1 MSERVVIEE
10 RPELTSPTLVAAFA
24 GWPDAGEV
32 ASASLRYLLRK
43 LRPRRFAR
51 IEPEDFYDFTNVR
64 PYTRLVTPWQRELH
78 WPENEFH
85 YWRRGEGSDLVLFL
99 GREPN
104 LRWKAYTH
112 EFLSVAEA
120 CGVRRVL
127 TLGGNF
133 DTVPHTG
140 EPKLS
145 GAALDGDFRGELEG
159 LGLRASTY
167 QGPTSIH
174 SALLDGCRRRGIAA
188 GSLWGHAPHYLQAA
202 PNVKVCY
209 GMLRKL
215 KAWLDLPLELGEMR
229 GAARALEARVDQL
242 LADNRE
248 LQEYVRRLEA
258 GAESDEARERGG
270 EQPGLMEMPS
280 PEAVVRELEEFLRQQ
295 QREGEEDAPPSS

>member
-1 MSERVVIEE
+1 MSDFVVIEE
-10 RPELTSPTLVAAFA
+10 QPELTRPTMVAAFS

-51 IEPEDFYDFTNVR
+51 MEPEEFYDFTDVR
-64 PYTRLVTPWQRELH
+64 PYTRLVTPWQRELQ

-85 YWRRGEGSDLVLFL
+85 YWRREEGPDLVLFL

-104 LRWKAYTH
+104 LRWKAYIQA
-112 EFLSVAEA
+112 FLGVAET
-120 CGVRRVL
+120 CGVRRLL

-140 EPKLS
+140 EPKVS
-145 GAALDGDFRGELEG
+145 GAAMDAELREELEA
-159 LGLRASTY
+159 LGLRSSTY

-215 KAWLDLPLELGEMR
+215 KAVLDLPLELGEMR

-258 GAESDEARERGG
+258 GVESSERAEPSG
-270 EQPGLMEMPS
+270 EQPGLMDMPS

-295 QREGEEDAPPSS
+295 QREGGDEAPPS